1 MKIKSIIR
9 ALLLAAGLT
18 LALCACGGQSA
29 ETAAEEEPAETV
41 AEPAAEP
48 QTEEAESAAPVT
60 EDEAVA
66 LALLDR
72 AGSGYSS
79 GECNAEGHAILA
91 SVPGDEAD
99 TVLVYAQCS
108 VGNYGFV
115 SGNFE
120 EVSGSGAI
128 PCRLTFSRD
137 ENGGLTLTDF
147 WQAED
152 GNRYGPSIRETFPAD
167 LVGLALDTESYYPDL
182 QKQKEAYAKAYL
194 EEIGRPAEIGEYAD
208 FEHPLATEQ
217 GMSVEV
223 SNALLERFPDYPFF
237 LGSEERIENGVRWV
251 YTTQWAPGE
260 TEGEGFASFT
270 KTNYDTG
277 DVAESHVFEVDGDT
291 FTEVTEDPQS

>member
-1 MKIKSIIR
+1 MRMRVIR
-9 ALLLAAGLT
+9 FLLLAAGLT
-18 LALCACGGQSA
+18 LALCACGAQ
-29 ETAAEEEPAETV
+29 P
-41 AEPAAEP
+41 AEPA
-48 QTEEAESAAPVT
+48 TEESAEITAEVEEAAVPEEMEDAAPVT

-66 LALLDR
+66 LALLDQ
-72 AGSGYSS
+72 AQSGYQS
-79 GECNAEGHAILA
+79 GECPAEGHIILA

-128 PCRLTFSRD
+128 PSRLTFSRD

-152 GNRYGPSIRETFPAD
+152 GSRYADSIRETFPAD
-167 LVGLALDTESYYPDL
+167 LVGLALDTQSYYPDL
-182 QKQKEAYAKAYL
+182 QKQKEAYARAYL
-194 EEIGRPAEIGEYAD
+194 EKIGRVAEIGEFAD
-208 FEHPLATEQ
+208 FEHPLASEQ

-223 SNALLERFPDYPFF
+223 SNALMEQFPDYPFF
-237 LGSEERIENGVRWV
+237 LGDQERIEDGVRWV

-260 TEGEGFASFT
+260 SEGEGFASYT
-270 KTNYDTG
+270 KTNYETG

-291 FTEVTEDPQS
+291 CTEVTEQPQS